1 MTTRLLAGR
10 TFVLIVLALTL
21 LACGGQGTGT
31 GGDFQITVQTD
42 PPTPQVGGG
51 VLVVTVTGQDG
62 EPVDDATLAV
72 EGNMTHAGMVPVI
85 AHVDEGEG
93 GAYRVPFTWSMGGD
107 WVITVTAR
115 APDGRQAQADFR
127 FTVEG
132 D

>member
-1 MTTRLLAGR
+1 MTRNLAAGR
-10 TFVLIVLALTL
+10 TFVLIFLALTL
-21 LACGGQGTGT
+21 LACGGPGAGTRS
-31 GGDFQITVQTD
+31 DLQITVQTD

-72 EGNMTHAGMVPVI
+72 EGNMTHPGMVPVI

-107 WVITVTAR
+107 WVLTVTAR
-115 APDGRQAQADFR
+115 APDGRQARTDFS

>member
-21 LACGGQGTGT
+21 LACGGPGAGTRS
-31 GGDFQITVQTD
+31 DLQITVQTD